1 MVTIAILN
9 WFLDLSNHVFLNL
22 FAPIHDFIGQL
33 GSKIIALEIPVTLY
47 DIIAV
52 GTFFLPMGTILTLMS
67 ITGMLISISI
77 IISFI
82 RFILH
87 FGGTL

>member
-9 WFLDLSNHVFLNL
+9 WFLDLTNHVFLAL
-22 FAPIHDFIGQL
+22 FAPIHDFIQQL
-33 GSKIIALEIPVTLY
+33 GTKILALHIPVTLY
-47 DIIAV
+47 DIIAL
-52 GTFFLPMGTILTLMS
+52 GTYFLPMGTIIALLS

-77 IISFI
+77 VLSFV
-82 RFILH
+82 RFIIH